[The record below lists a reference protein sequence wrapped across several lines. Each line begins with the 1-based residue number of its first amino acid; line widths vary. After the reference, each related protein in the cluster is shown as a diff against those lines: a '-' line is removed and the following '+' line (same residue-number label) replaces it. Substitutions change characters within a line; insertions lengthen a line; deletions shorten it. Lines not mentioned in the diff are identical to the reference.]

1 MAESNE
7 QPPLCPCGFWG
18 SAQTSGLC
26 SVCYK
31 RRQQQSKEQG
41 TATLF
46 IPDSTSS
53 TAVTITTA
61 HEKAPDAKQTTSES
75 TDTWMTDTATSVTVS
90 DVAGSAGHEAALAD
104 SDSSAAA
111 GTGSRDASPARAVQ
125 KNKKRCFSCKARLEL
140 AFVEIGRCKC
150 GYTFCE
156 LHRLPEQHACTY
168 DHKESGRQEAREKMI
183 SPKKHVGTTLRRLDS
198 DTQYPKTPASMVGL
212 GKVFE
217 LGAQTVCSIDWAT
230 ICELFATAE
239 LFPTPSFT

>member
-26 SVCYK
+26 SLCYK
-31 RRQQQSKEQG
+31 RRQQQAKDHDIS
-41 TATLF
+41 ASLF
-46 IPDSTSS
+46 VSGTSS
-53 TAVTITTA
+53 SVATTPAAVPVCPTVSVAAPTTA
-61 HEKAPDAKQTTSES
+61 DLTTTSGSAAAVSASPITENLL
-75 TDTWMTDTATSVTVS
+75 TTPAS
-90 DVAGSAGHEAALAD
+90 DVASQEAASSVD

-111 GTGSRDASPARAVQ
+111 CSGSRDGSPSRPVQ

-198 DTQYPKTPASMVGL
+198 DT
-212 GKVFE
+212 
-217 LGAQTVCSIDWAT
+217 
-230 ICELFATAE
+230 
-239 LFPTPSFT
+239 